1 MYNMT
6 ALPVRGESAFK
17 ECAMRAQRIDRSVY
31 NMTALPVRDES
42 AFKECAMCAQR
53 IIGACTI

>member
-1 MYNMT
+1 MT